1 MAVFEVAEVA
11 VPVPLY
17 PRRRFFDYKIP
28 QDLSASLRPGHLVS
42 IPFGN
47 RKSWG
52 IVWSLKESSS
62 EKKLK
67 EILELRYP
75 EVVMNESKR
84 EFAEWLSRRYFYPI
98 GEVCESML
106 PAAIRKASHK
116 LLSKEFK
123 SNPILPSTLLNLN
136 EEQGVAYE
144 NISQSKQRGHLLWG
158 VTGSGK
164 TEVYLHLIRDCL
176 NSQKGAIVLVPEIA
190 LTPQLSQRFEKAF
203 PGQVAVFHSAQSEK
217 EQREE
222 WLKVFLGHKKIA
234 LGPRS
239 ALFAPLPSLGLVIV
253 DEEHEGSYKQE
264 DRLRYHGR
272 VSAEKLCELMNAK
285 FVLGSATPSA
295 ETLKRA
301 LADELTLSKL
311 SRRAVSQAQR
321 PEVVLV
327 DLKKN
332 IREKS
337 FSKPIE
343 DQEQEV
349 DAVDAFDLAPKSLFF
364 SEELKAAIDKT
375 LKANEQAILFLNR
388 RGMGRALICKSCG
401 HQPSCVQCAV
411 NLVPH
416 RNKLLCHYCGFE
428 CMIPAACEKCNGLLR
443 ELGYGTQALEEELKL
458 FFPEAKTVRLDR
470 DVVQDRK
477 KLIETLQIFNEQKA
491 NILIGTQ
498 MVAKGHDFPQ
508 VSLVGIILADV
519 GFSLP
524 DFRNEERIFQLLLQV
539 AGRAGRGQIPGK
551 VIVQTFR
558 PQEAIFEN
566 ISKGESLESFEEYL
580 KNILMTR
587 EFLRYPPYTQLAL
600 LQFQGLYEDQV
611 SEAAHSVAQ
620 ALLKIKKENFNVL
633 GSVPAPILKVRNKYR
648 YHVLVKAPDEEM
660 LNKSIE
666 WIFQTW
672 EENKLEKKFKGTR
685 LIVDIDPV
693 SLV

>member
-1 MAVFEVAEVA
+1 LPILEIAEVA

-28 QDLSASLRPGHLVS
+28 DELKKSLKPGHLVS
-42 IPFGN
+42 IPFGK

-52 IVWSLKESSS
+52 VVWALKEAS
-62 EKKLK
+62 EEKLK
-67 EILELRYP
+67 EIHELLYP
-75 EVVMNESKR
+75 DVVMNESKR

-98 GEVCESML
+98 GEVCESMI
-106 PAAIRKASHK
+106 PSAVRKASQK
-116 LLSKEFK
+116 LLTKEFSANSFHSSPK
-123 SNPILPSTLLNLN
+123 LLNLN
-136 EEQGVAYE
+136 EEQRLAYE
-144 NISQSKQRGHLLWG
+144 NISQSNKRGHLLWG

-176 NSQKGAIVLVPEIA
+176 ISEKGAIVLVPEIA
-190 LTPQLSQRFEKAF
+190 LTPQLSARFEKAF
-203 PGQVAVFHSAQSEK
+203 PGQVAVFHSAQSDK

-222 WLKVFLGHKKIA
+222 WLKVFRGQKKIA

-239 ALFAPLPSLGLVIV
+239 ALFAPHATLGLVIV

-264 DRLRYHGR
+264 DHLRYHGR
-272 VSAEKLCELMNAK
+272 VSAEKLSELMQAK
-285 FVLGSATPSA
+285 LILGSATPSA

-301 LADELTLSKL
+301 LSGELTLNKISQ
-311 SRRAVSQAQR
+311 RAVEQARR

-332 IREKS
+332 IKEKT
-337 FSKPIE
+337 FLNPDEFHEKE
-343 DQEQEV
+343 
-349 DAVDAFDLAPKSLFF
+349 AFDLAPQSLFF
-364 SEELKAAIDKT
+364 SQELIASIDQT
-375 LKANEQAILFLNR
+375 LKSNEQAILFLNR
-388 RGMGRALICKSCG
+388 RGMGRALVCRGCG
-401 HQPSCVQCAV
+401 HQPTCIQCAV

-428 CMIPAACEKCNGLLR
+428 CMIPSSCEKCQGPLR
-443 ELGYGTQALEEELKL
+443 ELGYGTQALEEELRL

-508 VSLVGIILADV
+508 VSLVGIILADI

-524 DFRNEERIFQLLLQV
+524 DFRNEERIFQLLIQV
-539 AGRAGRGQIPGK
+539 AGRAGRSQIPGK

-558 PQEAIFEN
+558 PQEGIFEN
-566 ISKGESLESFEEYL
+566 ISRGESLDSFEEYL
-580 KNILMTR
+580 RNILMTR
-587 EFLRYPPYTQLAL
+587 EFLHYPPFSQLAL
-600 LQFQGLYEDQV
+600 LQFQGLYEESV
-611 SEAAHSVAQ
+611 CNAANSVAQ
-620 ALLKIKKENFNVL
+620 ALQKIKKEKFQVL

-648 YHVLVKAPDEEM
+648 YHVLVKAPEEET
-660 LNKSIE
+660 LNKAIE

-685 LIVDIDPV
+685 LIVDVDPV
-693 SLV
+693 NLV

>member
-1 MAVFEVAEVA
+1 LSIFEIAEVA

-28 QDLSASLRPGHLVS
+28 EHLKLSLRPGHLVS

-52 IVWSLKESSS
+52 IIWSLKESSA

-75 EVVMNESKR
+75 EPVMNETKR
-84 EFAEWLSRRYFYPI
+84 DFAEWLSRRYFYPI

-106 PAAIRKASHK
+106 PSAIRKASQK
-116 LLSKEFK
+116 LLTKEIVSSSTDSNSK
-123 SNPILPSTLLNLN
+123 LLNLN
-136 EEQGVAYE
+136 EDQKLAYE
-144 NISQSKQRGHLLWG
+144 NISQSSQRGHLLWG

-176 NSQKGAIVLVPEIA
+176 ISQKGAIVLVPEIA
-190 LTPQLSQRFEKAF
+190 LTPQLSARFEKAF
-203 PGQVAVFHSAQSEK
+203 PGQVAVFHSAQSDK

-222 WLKVFLGHKKIA
+222 WLKVFLGYKKIA

-239 ALFAPLPSLGLVIV
+239 ALFAPLPSLGLLIV

-264 DRLRYHGR
+264 ERLRYHGR
-272 VSAEKLCELMNAK
+272 VSAEKLCELMHAK

-301 LADELTLSKL
+301 LSGELSLNKL
-311 SRRAVSQAQR
+311 SRRAVEQAKR
-321 PEVVLV
+321 PEVILV

-332 IREKS
+332 IKEKT
-337 FSKPIE
+337 FLNPDEFHEKE
-343 DQEQEV
+343 
-349 DAVDAFDLAPKSLFF
+349 AFDLAPQSLFF
-364 SEELKAAIDKT
+364 SQELISSIDQT

-388 RGMGRALICKSCG
+388 RGMGRALVCKSCG
-401 HQPSCVQCAV
+401 HQPTCVQCAV

-428 CMIPAACEKCNGLLR
+428 CMIPSSCEKCQGFLR

-458 FFPEAKTVRLDR
+458 FFPQAKTVRLDR
-470 DVVQDRK
+470 DIVQDRK

-508 VSLVGIILADV
+508 VSLVGIVLADI

-524 DFRNEERIFQLLLQV
+524 DFRNEERIFQLLIQV
-539 AGRAGRGQIPGK
+539 AGRAGRSQIPGK

-558 PQEAIFEN
+558 PQEGIFEN
-566 ISKGESLESFEEYL
+566 ISRGESLESFEEYL
-580 KNILMTR
+580 KNVLMTR
-587 EFLRYPPYTQLAL
+587 EFLHYPPFSQLTL

-611 SEAAHSVAQ
+611 AEAARSVAHAMQ
-620 ALLKIKKENFNVL
+620 KIKKEKFQVL
-633 GSVPAPILKVRNKYR
+633 GPVPAPILKVRNKYR
-648 YHVLVKAPDEEM
+648 YHVLVKAPDEDT
-660 LNKSIE
+660 LNKAVE
-666 WIFQTW
+666 WIFQSW

-685 LIVDIDPV
+685 LIVDVDPV